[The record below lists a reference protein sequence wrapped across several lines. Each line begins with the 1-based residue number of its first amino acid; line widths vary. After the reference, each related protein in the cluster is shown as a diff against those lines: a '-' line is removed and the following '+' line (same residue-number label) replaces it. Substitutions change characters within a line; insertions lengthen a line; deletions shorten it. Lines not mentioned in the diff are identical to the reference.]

1 MSMSPMLAFGLAT
14 GAQAFMQ
21 YRAGQ
26 AQQAMYDAQARQAEI
41 EARSRAIQ
49 AKQAAADK
57 LTQMN
62 SVLASITANAAANGV
77 DALSGSALSL
87 QNYAIREGSIEYHLA
102 QDNAG
107 IAESMGQYQASIY
120 RSAGKQAYQQGLL
133 SAATTL
139 ASGYYGAK
147 AGQQQSSMTYG
158 PSGSIHGSSGS
169 GSYFTSRGLTEAG
182 PFTNV

>member
-1 MSMSPMLAFGLAT
+1 MVLL
-14 GAQAFMQ
+14 
-21 YRAGQ
+21 Q
-26 AQQAMYDAQARQAEI
+26 AQ
-41 EARSRAIQ
+41 
-49 AKQAAADK
+49 QAAADK

-133 SAATTL
+133 SAGTTL